1 MGRDKGNERREEQFA
16 KWVRAHSALP
26 AWKALG
32 FPAREAY
39 NHLKVRC
46 MAETA
51 ARNRKVEN
59 NNGSIFLS
67 SRKLAEEMGCTPK
80 TAMAAFADLQ
90 AKGWIVCTKPSQ
102 LGIEGRGTAA
112 HYRLTMFDMGSGPTF
127 MAATREPER
136 WASDGDYPVLEFR
149 ACKPKPRGQRV
160 QNISPHPIR
169 SQACTPFGISK
180 DLIEVSPA
188 PHSVSVVDDFGP
200 SPAPHSVS
208 YLITMGKGKSRE
220 GKCTNA
226 IKAGLGL
233 CGKAIHSIE
242 PRAHQLEESR
252 SKAVA

>member
-1 MGRDKGNERREEQFA
+1 MGRDKGNERREEQFT

-59 NNGSIFLS
+59 NNGSVFLS

-80 TAMAAFADLQ
+80 TAMAALADLQ

-102 LGIEGRGTAA
+102 LGIQGRGTAA

-136 WASDGDYPVLEFR
+136 WERGYDYPVLEFK
-149 ACKPKPRGQRV
+149 ACKPKPRGRRV
-160 QNISPHPIR
+160 KNISPHPIR

-180 DLIEVSPA
+180 DLIEGLPA
-188 PHSVSVVDDFGP
+188 PHSVSVGDDFGP

-208 YLITMGKGKSRE
+208 YLITMGE
-220 GKCTNA
+220 GEDRNGELIKA
-226 IKAGLGL
+226 HKAGLGL
-233 CGKAIHSIE
+233 CGMANPEITRSVSQHSKN
-242 PRAHQLEESR
+242 RGR
-252 SKAVA
+252 VAA